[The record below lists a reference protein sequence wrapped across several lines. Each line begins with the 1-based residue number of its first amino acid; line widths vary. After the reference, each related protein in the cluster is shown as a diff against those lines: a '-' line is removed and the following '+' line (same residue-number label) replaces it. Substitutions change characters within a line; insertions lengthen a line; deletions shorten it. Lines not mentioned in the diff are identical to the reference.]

1 MKIKW
6 KRPND
11 IGQTMSQCGRYW
23 FVWLDDDYLP
33 AYPPG
38 CRHAFHGFVQL
49 RHDDTRTIVG
59 HFETVE
65 EAKAAAQG
73 HFETMRRDMVLTNR

>member
-23 FVWLDDDYLP
+23 FVWLDDDY
-33 AYPPG
+33 
-38 CRHAFHGFVQL
+38 HTAFHGFVQL

>member
-11 IGQTMSQCGRYW
+11 NGQTMSQCGRYW
-23 FVWLDDDYLP
+23 FVWCSDDY
-33 AYPPG
+33 
-38 CRHAFHGFVQL
+38 HMAFHGFVRL

-65 EAKAAAQG
+65 EAKAAAQE

>member
-1 MKIKW
+1 MTMRIKW

-23 FVWLDDDYLP
+23 FSRP
-33 AYPPG
+33 AG
-38 CRHAFHGFVQL
+38 TGFV
-49 RHDDTRTIVG
+49 RIWHEDTWTIVG
-59 HFETVE
+59 HFETVT
-65 EAKAAAQG
+65 EAKAAAQE

>member
-11 IGQTMSQCGRYW
+11 IEQTMSQCGRYW
-23 FVWLDDDYLP
+23 FVWLDDDYP
-33 AYPPG
+33 SE
-38 CRHAFHGFVQL
+38 FHGFVRL
-49 RHDDTRTIVG
+49 WHEDTWTIVG

-65 EAKAAAQG
+65 EAKAAAQE
-73 HFETMRRDMVLTNR
+73 HFETMRRDMVLPNR